1 MSEDNIISTNKGIV
15 EKNEEH
21 KIDDSYKD
29 LIWKFIKERG
39 EKGMPTLST
48 DIQAFLKENQN

>member
-1 MSEDNIISTNKGIV
+1 MSEDNIISTTKGIV

-29 LIWKFIKERG
+29 LIWKFIKKG
-39 EKGMPTLST
+39 EKKVCPH
-48 DIQAFLKENQN
+48 